1 MLMGVVRI
9 WELVIEEIEL
19 TILISNVIVP
29 PERYLLISS
38 LYLNS
43 RLLMIFLTTSLSVT
57 LRLKSLILVTSLP

>member
-1 MLMGVVRI
+1 MGVVRI

-57 LRLKSLILVTSLP
+57 LC

>member
-57 LRLKSLILVTSLP
+57 LRLKSLILVTSFS

>member
-43 RLLMIFLTTSLSVT
+43 RLLMIFFVGYSL
-57 LRLKSLILVTSLP
+57 LKSLILVTSIP

>member
-9 WELVIEEIEL
+9 WEPVIEEIEL

-43 RLLMIFLTTSLSVT
+43 RLLMIFLTPSLSVT
-57 LRLKSLILVTSLP
+57 FRLNSLILVTSFS